1 MIKKQRRGMPML
13 EGFITTTRKRPEKIR
28 HKGLAE
34 KISLNTRIK
43 IDDVILMLKALPFSL
58 IDSLEI
64 EGDKVYIENLGTVTV
79 VTRKGKEDTLE
90 AGGQRIKRRD
100 KLVIKFSPSI
110 NFITYKEQD
119 IKDAQKHN

>member
-1 MIKKQRRGMPML
+1 MPML

-28 HKGLAE
+28 HKELAE

-64 EGDKVYIENLGTVTV
+64 EGDKVYIENLGTITV